1 MLALTLSSLQSK
13 VCSNLLF
20 WLPIFFYY
28 MLWSVIFGPGPSLG
42 PEKPVRDTRQFSS
55 TVSNRHLLS
64 VPSNFL
70 GFSEGN
76 LSLALDKGPL
86 GLKVLA
92 MIFESLN
99 LQCKKQQSSWTLFSD
114 CREVSPSQC
123 EQIINTFVI
132 CISRDCYQAIVHI
145 KMQFCCQ
152 RRGFEDVWQIK
163 VKPFCSLSIV
173 RLWIRRCTP
182 LGLGRM
188 VTNLRRL
195 VSVKERHWW
204 WTVATFIQPL
214 SIVIF
219 LGHPPPRA
227 ELKKIKDQKPEFKP
241 RNEK

>member
-1 MLALTLSSLQSK
+1 
-13 VCSNLLF
+13 
-20 WLPIFFYY
+20 
-28 MLWSVIFGPGPSLG
+28 MLWSAIFGPGPSLG
-42 PEKPVRDTRQFSS
+42 PEKPVRESRQFSS
-55 TVSNRHLLS
+55 TVSNHHLLS

-76 LSLALDKGPL
+76 LSLVLDKGPL

-114 CREVSPSQC
+114 CREVSHSQC

-132 CISRDCYQAIVHI
+132 CISRDCYQAIVRI
-145 KMQFCCQ
+145 KMQFWCQ

-195 VSVKERHWW
+195 VSVEGW
-204 WTVATFIQPL
+204 PL
-214 SIVIF
+214 SSNPWA
-219 LGHPPPRA
+219 L
-227 ELKKIKDQKPEFKP
+227 
-241 RNEK
+241 

>member
-1 MLALTLSSLQSK
+1 
-13 VCSNLLF
+13 
-20 WLPIFFYY
+20 

-42 PEKPVRDTRQFSS
+42 PEKPVRESRQFSS

-145 KMQFCCQ
+145 KMQFWCQ
-152 RRGFEDVWQIK
+152 SRGLKMSDKSRWNPFALCQLSGCEFEGAHLLVLGGWWQTFEGWW
-163 VKPFCSLSIV
+163 VST
-173 RLWIRRCTP
+173 R
-182 LGLGRM
+182 G
-188 VTNLRRL
+188 TNDGQ
-195 VSVKERHWW
+195 W
-204 WTVATFIQPL
+204 PL
-214 SIVIF
+214 SSNPWA
-219 LGHPPPRA
+219 L
-227 ELKKIKDQKPEFKP
+227 
-241 RNEK
+241 